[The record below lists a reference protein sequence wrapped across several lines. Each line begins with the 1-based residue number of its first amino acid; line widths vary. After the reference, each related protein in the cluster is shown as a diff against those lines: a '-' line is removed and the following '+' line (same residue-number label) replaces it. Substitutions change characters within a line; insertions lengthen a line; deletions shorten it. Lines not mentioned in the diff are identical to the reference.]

1 MTIEILD
8 RATIVKKISSVKGR
22 AATVRA
28 DIDQLAKS
36 CIVHAGEHG
45 DLTLASKLTA
55 SVSKSYATDLRK
67 YFTTF
72 APVRWDKK
80 AGGFKK
86 LAKGGQFN
94 IGGAMDTA
102 FDNVEPEAKD
112 APEYNRAKEIASI
125 VKFLDTKADRAINA
139 GDETMTALLV
149 ELASALGKV
158 DA

>member
-1 MTIEILD
+1 MSIEILD
-8 RATIVKKISSVKGR
+8 RATIVKKINSVKGR

-67 YFTTF
+67 YFTAF

-80 AGGFKK
+80 TGGFK
-86 LAKGGQFN
+86 
-94 IGGAMDTA
+94 
-102 FDNVEPEAKD
+102 NVEPEAKD